1 MAVSM
6 RAAFSNVLRDKDFLS
21 KYTILVLLSFCNGL
35 AVYASLAKNYTLLI
49 PAIAISTLASIL
61 AFGYDFTYIKNL
73 ILNKDANMP
82 EWTWGN
88 IGEYSLTGVKYLAAV
103 LLLAMSV
110 GIIMLIPILLILI
123 LGAISKFML
132 VLLIIPFFIL
142 MLIELFVCIASQG
155 FVYSFIDTNCD
166 ILALFK
172 FKRVCSYFSVNYF
185 TSLFAFGCLAIFNGI
200 LATVTTSSI
209 RYALFYIIPLLLAPF
224 LRMGI
229 NNLMAQAYRAKRDSE
244 PSCVGK
250 MLVYIGCFVLLLIGF
265 CAAYFFSVVK
275 PQIL

>member
-1 MAVSM
+1 MSVSM
-6 RAAFSNVLRDKDFLS
+6 RAAFSNVLKDKDFLS

-35 AVYASLAKNYTLLI
+35 AVYASLAKNYALFI
-49 PAIAISTLASIL
+49 PAVAIATLASIL
-61 AFGYDFTYIKNL
+61 AFGYDFAYIKNL
-73 ILNKDANMP
+73 ISNKDVDMP

-88 IGEYSLTGVKYLAAV
+88 LGDYSLTGVKYFAAV

-110 GIIMLIPILLILI
+110 GVIILIPVLITLI
-123 LGAISKFML
+123 LGAINKFML
-132 VLLIIPFFIL
+132 VFIIIPFFIL

-155 FVYSFIDTNCD
+155 FVYSFIDTNYD
-166 ILALFK
+166 ILALFR
-172 FKRVCSYFSVNYF
+172 FKKICSYFSVNYF
-185 TSLFAFGCLAIFNGI
+185 TALFAFGCLALLNGI
-200 LATVTTSSI
+200 LATATTSSL

-229 NNLMAQAYRAKRDSE
+229 NNLMAQAYRAKRDGE

-250 MLVYIGCFVLLLIGF
+250 MLAYIGCFVLLLIVFGVV
-265 CAAYFFSVVK
+265 YFFTVIK